1 MAGEQAENLV
11 AATTGE
17 TTVTGSCFWEV
28 SPIPRTTAWLEV
40 EAMSLEEF
48 EAHRPTRGKAASSPP
63 QMKAI
68 QKMTPGTAIILDHGE
83 FRCQVS
89 NGGTAC
95 NLLGRISRFR
105 LTSPYTFQC
114 YHLPDGRLAVACV
127 AKDPVE
133 GA

>member
-17 TTVTGSCFWEV
+17 TTVTGSCF
-28 SPIPRTTAWLEV
+28 

-68 QKMTPGTAIILDHGE
+68 QKMTPGAAIILDHGA

-114 YHLPDGRLAVACV
+114 YHLPDGRLAVACLERGEN
-127 AKDPVE
+127 DR
-133 GA
+133 